1 MSKRAKKAPEQP
13 ATNVRSIIRMFARP
27 VQVDEPPERFLEI
40 LGRIQVLREALE
52 EVRGVV
58 EQAAVEW
65 IRSNGELHD
74 GTKRYYIGTTKRTRC
89 KDRGAT
95 LQAVMDAA
103 GGDMELVVSTLAS
116 DAFKHGACRQILSD
130 EAYSSLFT
138 TSEVEKL
145 EEGAS
150 KSEPKLQVFDSA
162 FARKPAP
169 KAG

>member
-1 MSKRAKKAPEQP
+1 
-13 ATNVRSIIRMFARP
+13 MFLPR
-27 VQVDEPPERFLEI
+27 DDL
-40 LGRIQVLREALE
+40 ALIPRLLAIASSL
-52 EVRGVV
+52 RGVTPTRDAASVV
-58 EQAAVEW
+58 EMSFMAT
-65 IRSNGELHD
+65 
-74 GTKRYYIGTTKRTRC
+74 GTIPTIKRTRC